1 MLLPTRVLN
10 THLRSDAGTGGVWGS
25 LPGSAFLSFPGTEP
39 HQARQ
44 TPGCTLAAGEPGGR
58 AKGQVAGEGEQD
70 KGREQ
75 ERQLSF
81 PFCKARA
88 AISCQP
94 SPSSSGAAPHLRRG
108 ETEQGRD
115 GGRLK
120 LWSRM
125 RVPSGAFLLIFIS
138 KDYFSRGNCLN

>member
-10 THLRSDAGTGGVWGS
+10 THLRSGAGTGGVRGS
-25 LPGSAFLSFPGTEP
+25 LPGSAFLSFLGMEP

-81 PFCKARA
+81 PFCKARVV
-88 AISCQP
+88 IVCQP
-94 SPSSSGAAPHLRRG
+94 SLPSSGAAPHLRRG
-108 ETEQGRD
+108 KTEQGRD
-115 GGRLK
+115 GDV
-120 LWSRM
+120 S
-125 RVPSGAFLLIFIS
+125 SCGAE
-138 KDYFSRGNCLN
+138 